1 MSGNGEWVRKY
12 CPSCQLYRLS
22 RAECDGACHICG
34 APLREPGRLDEIDCD
49 RADAE
54 ALRRL
59 HSRGLMRGAVVARP
73 VKCRICG
80 EYARGAV
87 AALELSEEV
96 EREEHERYG
105 GHFHYSTDPTLQPMI
120 HILSSMLSFWRQSRI
135 YFHPRCLEGL
145 AGIRVEGLEGAAV
158 SGRDP
163 DKEEG

>member
-12 CPSCQLYRLS
+12 CPSCRLYRLS
-22 RAECDGACHICG
+22 RRAEGDGACHACG
-34 APLREPGRLDEIDCD
+34 APLREPDWLDEIDCD

-59 HSRGLMRGAVVARP
+59 HSRGLVRGAVVARP

-80 EYARGAV
+80 EHARGAV
-87 AALELSEEV
+87 AALEISEEA
-96 EREEHERYG
+96 EREEDERYG
-105 GHFHYSTDPTLQPMI
+105 GHFHYSTDPSLQPMH

-145 AGIRVEGLEGAAV
+145 AGIRVERPEGPAGA
-158 SGRDP
+158 G
-163 DKEEG
+163 E